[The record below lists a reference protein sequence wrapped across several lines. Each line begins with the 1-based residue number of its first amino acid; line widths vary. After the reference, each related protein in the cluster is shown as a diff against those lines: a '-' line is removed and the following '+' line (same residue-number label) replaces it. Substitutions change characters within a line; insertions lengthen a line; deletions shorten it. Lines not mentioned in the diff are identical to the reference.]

1 MLRLKS
7 SRIETGATPSID
19 MTPMIDM
26 VFQLLIFFMLTS
38 IFASQPVLDL
48 ALPKAEHAKVD
59 DQKEEVHLF
68 IDREGALF
76 VDQTAV
82 PKEALRAVLK
92 EKLEGGSKKTLLL
105 SADQS
110 VPFRFFVHVLD
121 VTQGLGLR
129 DLAIVTDPL
138 VAAPF
143 PRLSESEAVS
153 KAGAPPSEERP

>member
-7 SRIETGATPSID
+7 SRTETGATPSID

-48 ALPKAEHAKVD
+48 ALPKAEHAKAD

-76 VDQTAV
+76 VDQAPV
-82 PKEALRAVLK
+82 LKEALRAVLK

-110 VPFRFFVHVLD
+110 APFRFFVHVLD

-129 DLAIVTDPL
+129 DLAIVTEPPAASADPQ
-138 VAAPF
+138 PK
-143 PRLSESEAVS
+143 EVS
-153 KAGAPPSEERP
+153 P

>member
-1 MLRLKS
+1 MLRLRS
-7 SRIETGATPSID
+7 SHIPKESTPSID

-38 IFASQPVLDL
+38 IFAAQPVLDL
-48 ALPKAEHAKVD
+48 ALPKAEHAKAA

-76 VDQTAV
+76 VDQAAV

-92 EKLEGGSKKTLLL
+92 ETLEGGPKKTLLL

-110 VPFRFFVHVLD
+110 VPFRLFVHVLD
-121 VTQGLGLR
+121 VTRGLGLQ
-129 DLAIVTDPL
+129 DLAIVTEAPAASADPQPIL
-138 VAAPF
+138 QKMERVP
-143 PRLSESEAVS
+143 EEAQ
-153 KAGAPPSEERP
+153 P